1 MQRLKVAQWAGAPLL
16 DVSAS
21 RAHVLTCHVSFCF
34 GKEAQPLHL
43 ASRGDA
49 LSAPPLPRAIEG
61 IATRLTTT
69 QHPSSPHLCARP
81 MARRARLHPVHY
93 HQRREDGT

>member
-1 MQRLKVAQWAGAPLL
+1 MQCLKVAQWAGAPLL
-16 DVSAS
+16 NVSAS
-21 RAHVLTCHVSFCF
+21 RAHVLTCHVWFCF

-49 LSAPPLPRAIEG
+49 LSAPPPLPRAVEG

-69 QHPSSPHLCARP
+69 QHPSPPHFAR
-81 MARRARLHPVHY
+81 A
-93 HQRREDGT
+93 